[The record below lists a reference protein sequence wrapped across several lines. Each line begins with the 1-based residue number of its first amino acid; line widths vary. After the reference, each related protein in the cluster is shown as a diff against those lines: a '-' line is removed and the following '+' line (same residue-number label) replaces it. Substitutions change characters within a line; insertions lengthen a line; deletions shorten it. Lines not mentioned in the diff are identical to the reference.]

1 MNLTRENLTIPNPD
15 PKGEM
20 YIKYDMRRVFEAEAR
35 IEEISFVSSTK
46 APELLTKFSLAMKDL
61 GEHLADLGYRES
73 VAKRKMRE
81 RRAVVVMEVI
91 PSKLAEK
98 KLSNNDT
105 NREAVIELDPE
116 YSAATDVLN
125 QIEASF
131 VLVRE
136 KLRGIESAINSTK
149 KVLDT
154 LPSWTPNINLP
165 VQPNQPYTTPYVVP
179 FVQPATP
186 YITPPYEITCT
197 PDPTM
202 TVGKVMEDYMGVKG
216 AATDPKF
223 DYVRPEAPVVPQTRP
238 PAPTTTRFQIGKA
251 KI

>member
-1 MNLTRENLTIPNPD
+1 MNLTNEALTIPNPD
-15 PKGEM
+15 PRGTSIV
-20 YIKYDMRRVFEAEAR
+20 IKYDMKRVFEAEAR
-35 IEEISFVSSTK
+35 IEEISFISNTK
-46 APELLTKFSLAMKDL
+46 APELLTKFTLAMKDL

-91 PSKLAEK
+91 PAKLAEK

-116 YSAATDVLN
+116 FSAATDVLN

-154 LPSWTPNINLP
+154 LPAPWTSNPNLVSP
-165 VQPNQPYTTPYVVP
+165 LYQQPISVP
-179 FVQPATP
+179 FIQTIPATP
-186 YITPPYEITCT
+186 TPPYEITCT
-197 PDPTM
+197 PGSEVIYQPT
-202 TVGKVMEDYMGVKG
+202 TIYPTAK
-216 AATDPKF
+216 
-223 DYVRPEAPVVPQTRP
+223 
-238 PAPTTTRFQIGKA
+238 PTTTTVPTTRFEIGKA
-251 KI
+251 RI

>member
-15 PKGEM
+15 PRGDSI
-20 YIKYDMRRVFEAEAR
+20 YIKYDMKRVFEAENR
-35 IEEISFVSSTK
+35 IEEISFISNSK

-91 PSKLAEK
+91 PAKLAEK

-131 VLVRE
+131 VLIRE

-154 LPSWTPNINLP
+154 LPAPWTPNPNLSTPLYSPPQP
-165 VQPNQPYTTPYVVP
+165 VTYPNPYVVP
-179 FVQPATP
+179 FVHPSP
-186 YITPPYEITCT
+186 FLPTPPYEITCT
-197 PDPTM
+197 PSPETISG
-202 TVGKVMEDYMGVKG
+202 TGVVGRP
-216 AATDPKF
+216 AT
-223 DYVRPEAPVVPQTRP
+223 
-238 PAPTTTRFQIGKA
+238 PAPTTRFEIGKA
-251 KI
+251 RI

>member
-1 MNLTRENLTIPNPD
+1 MNLTRETLTIPNPD
-15 PKGEM
+15 PRGDSIV
-20 YIKYDMRRVFEAEAR
+20 IKYDMRRVFEAEAR
-35 IEEISFVSSTK
+35 IEEISFISNSK

-91 PSKLAEK
+91 PGKLAEK

-116 YSAATDVLN
+116 FSATTDVLN

-131 VLVRE
+131 ILVRE

-154 LPSWTPNINLP
+154 LPAPWTPNPNLVTP
-165 VQPNQPYTTPYVVP
+165 LNAPQPYITPYSVP
-179 FVQPATP
+179 FVQPHPFPT
-186 YITPPYEITCT
+186 TPPYEVTCT
-197 PDPTM
+197 DSPESQVVVAAPSK
-202 TVGKVMEDYMGVKG
+202 TVT
-216 AATDPKF
+216 AAPSN
-223 DYVRPEAPVVPQTRP
+223 
-238 PAPTTTRFQIGKA
+238 TRFQIGKA
-251 KI
+251 RI

>member
-15 PKGEM
+15 PRGDS
-20 YIKYDMRRVFEAEAR
+20 IVIRYDMKRVFEAEAR
-35 IEEISFVSSTK
+35 IEEISFISNTK

-91 PSKLAEK
+91 PAKLAEK

-105 NREAVIELDPE
+105 NREAVIDLDPE

-125 QIEASF
+125 QIESSF
-131 VLVRE
+131 ILIRE

-154 LPSWTPNINLP
+154 LPAPWTPNPSLVTP
-165 VQPNQPYTTPYVVP
+165 LYQPYQQPVNVP
-179 FVQPATP
+179 FVQPSPFPPAL
-186 YITPPYEITCT
+186 PYEITCT
-197 PDPTM
+197 EPT
-202 TVGKVMEDYMGVKG
+202 TVQSVGV
-216 AATDPKF
+216 AA
-223 DYVRPEAPVVPQTRP
+223 APRKTETVVPTS
-238 PAPTTTRFQIGKA
+238 TRFQIGKA
-251 KI
+251 RI

>member
-1 MNLTRENLTIPNPD
+1 
-15 PKGEM
+15 M
-20 YIKYDMRRVFEAEAR
+20 YIKYDMKRVFEAESR
-35 IEEISFVSSTK
+35 IEEISFVSTTK

-91 PSKLAEK
+91 PAKLAEK

-154 LPSWTPNINLP
+154 LPAPWTPNPSL
-165 VQPNQPYTTPYVVP
+165 TTPLYVPPHPVSVP
-179 FVQPATP
+179 YIQTVPLQPA
-186 YITPPYEITCT
+186 PPYEITCT
-197 PDPTM
+197 PGPATIAGSGVVYPTQPPK
-202 TVGKVMEDYMGVKG
+202 TVT
-216 AATDPKF
+216 AA
-223 DYVRPEAPVVPQTRP
+223 P
-238 PAPTTTRFQIGKA
+238 PPTTRFEIGKA
-251 KI
+251 RI

>member
-15 PKGEM
+15 PRGDS
-20 YIKYDMRRVFEAEAR
+20 IVIRYDMRRVFEAEAR
-35 IEEISFVSSTK
+35 IEEISFISNTK

-91 PSKLAEK
+91 PAKLAEK

-105 NREAVIELDPE
+105 NREAVIDLDPE
-116 YSAATDVLN
+116 YSASTDVLN
-125 QIEASF
+125 QIESSF
-131 VLVRE
+131 ILIRE

-154 LPSWTPNINLP
+154 LPTVFTPNPSLVTPLYAPYQQPVNPPPSWTA
-165 VQPNQPYTTPYVVP
+165 P
-179 FVQPATP
+179 FVQPLQP
-186 YITPPYEITCT
+186 NLDPPYEITCT
-197 PDPTM
+197 PVTEK
-202 TVGKVMEDYMGVKG
+202 TTYISG
-216 AATDPKF
+216 ASNSTA
-223 DYVRPEAPVVPQTRP
+223 APIS
-238 PAPTTTRFQIGKA
+238 TRFSIGKA
-251 KI
+251 RH